1 MTMQMTQLTGARTPT
16 FTVAKVNRARGQLAG
31 VSTLNAPF
39 SLTPALSRWERE
51 KVSPRSTCCGVPVSR
66 TRTACFPLPAGE
78 GRGEGAGLVLTKT
91 RHDLTR
97 HRAPDAGVRAPFA
110 LVALLLSLLALPS
123 RAADA
128 DLAALTKGVKEIAGP
143 GAPGNISV
151 FGPAAF
157 AVVAGK
163 EGKTAASPVVAAAH
177 AGKGRVVA
185 FGHTSFLDADILTQ
199 LDTGKFMD
207 NAIAWA
213 GGAAKPTLVV
223 PKSKSLADA
232 LTKRGFTVAPTPLA
246 QLQPGQVLIYSAH
259 SLAAADLPLIAKFI
273 TDGGGLITAS
283 TGWGWVQISGG
294 RSLANEFLG
303 NKLLAPLGLV
313 FGGNMASK
321 TTAKGFAVE
330 PTSPLAHAGKALDA
344 ARAGTK
350 LAKDDL
356 AQASAALTLAAQSL
370 PADDKTFLPKLKALR
385 AQPGVNTTPTAKS
398 PVKSDQLAA
407 RVLVSLD
414 GRELETL
421 PPAQLK
427 AHPSAASFPGPVP
440 ADAKRETAT
449 VSVNPKIPGWHSTG
463 LYAAPGE
470 VVTVRVPASSA
481 NAGWKIRIGAHSDR
495 LWHLDSWKRFPDVSR
510 SYAVKAAETQ
520 VASAFGGQL
529 FVETPKASDGA
540 EVKVEFAG
548 AVRAPHYIH
557 GKTTLAEWKELRTA
571 PAPWGELETKKIVL
585 SLPSSVLRNL
595 EDPIALMKV
604 WDETLDLVA
613 DLAAIPKERPRA
625 ERIVCDEQISAGYM
639 HSGYPIMTWLDM
651 PPRLVSEA
659 HMRKGDWGIGH
670 ELGHNHQVGDW
681 TFEGTGEVTCNL
693 FTMYVID
700 RIGGTKPANGRV
712 GLPVVAEKFAKYTA
726 GGKPDFA
733 KWQSD
738 PFLALAMYVQ
748 LQHAFGWEAYKRVF
762 AEYRTLPAS
771 EKPKGTTDR
780 IDQWMVHFSKT
791 VNRNLGPFFQA
802 WGLPVTD
809 PALASI
815 AKLPAWPKEEWPGT
829 NGKMD

>member
-1 MTMQMTQLTGARTPT
+1 MKFVLPTAART
-16 FTVAKVNRARGQLAG
+16 
-31 VSTLNAPF
+31 
-39 SLTPALSRWERE
+39 
-51 KVSPRSTCCGVPVSR
+51 
-66 TRTACFPLPAGE
+66 
-78 GRGEGAGLVLTKT
+78 
-91 RHDLTR
+91 
-97 HRAPDAGVRAPFA
+97 
-110 LVALLLSLLALPS
+110 ALLCLLLARPAF
-123 RAADA
+123 AADT
-128 DLAALTKGVKEIAGP
+128 DLAALTKGVKEIAAP

-151 FGPAAF
+151 FGPSAF
-157 AVVAGK
+157 AIIAGK
-163 EGKTAASPVVAAAH
+163 EGKTAQTAVVAAVR

-185 FGHTSFLDADILTQ
+185 FGHTSYLDAEILTQ
-199 LDTGKFMD
+199 LDTGVLMD

-213 GGAAKPTLVV
+213 GGAAKPTVIV
-223 PKSKSLADA
+223 PKSKQLADA
-232 LTKRGFTVAPTPLA
+232 LAKRGFPTAEMPKYLIGSGKA
-246 QLQPGQVLIYSAH
+246 DLRLFLPNQVLILSAH
-259 SLAAADLPLIAKFI
+259 SI
-273 TDGGGLITAS
+273 TDDHSVNDIREFIAAGGGLITAS
-283 TGWGWVQISGG
+283 TGWGWAQGG
-294 RSLANEFLG
+294 RSLANEFAG
-303 NKLLAPLGLV
+303 NKLLAPFGLV
-313 FGGNMASK
+313 FGSGFAGK
-321 TTAKGFAVE
+321 TTAKGYTVE
-330 PTSPLAHAGKALDA
+330 PVSPLAHAGKALDA
-344 ARAGTK
+344 ARANTK
-350 LAKDDL
+350 LTKDDL

-370 PADDKTFLPKLKALR
+370 PTEDKTFLPKLKALR
-385 AQPGVNTTPTAKS
+385 SQPGVNTAPTTKS
-398 PVKSDQLAA
+398 PVKADQLAA

-421 PPAQLK
+421 PAAQLK
-427 AHPSAASFPGPVP
+427 VHPSAVSFPGPVP
-440 ADAKRETAT
+440 ADAKREKAT
-449 VSVNPKIPGWHSTG
+449 VSVDPRVPGWHSTG

-510 SYAVKAAETQ
+510 SYAVKTAETQ
-520 VASAFGGQL
+520 VASAFGGLL
-529 FVETPKASDGA
+529 FVEAPKAADGP
-540 EVKVEFAG
+540 EVKVEFSG

-557 GKTTLAEWKELRTA
+557 GRTTLAEWQELRAA

-585 SLPSSVLRNL
+585 SLPSSVLRDL
-595 EDPIALMKV
+595 EDPVALMKV

-613 DLAAIPKERPRA
+613 DLAAIPKDRPRA

-659 HMRKGDWGIGH
+659 HMKKGDWGIGH
-670 ELGHNHQVGDW
+670 ELGHNHQIGDW

-712 GLPVVAEKFAKYTA
+712 GLPIVAEKFEKYTA

-748 LQHAFGWEAYKRVF
+748 LQHAFGWDAYKKVF
-762 AEYRTLPAS
+762 AEYRALPAG
-771 EKPKGTTDR
+771 ERPKTHER
-780 IDQWMVHFSKT
+780 IDQWMVRFSKT

-809 PALASI
+809 AALASV

-829 NGKMD
+829 NGKF

>member
-1 MTMQMTQLTGARTPT
+1 MTMQITRLTGARTPT
-16 FTVAKVNRARGQLAG
+16 GTVAKVNRAYGQLAG
-31 VSTLNAPF
+31 RSALNAPF
-39 SLTPALSRWERE
+39 SLTPDLSRWERE
-51 KVSPRSTCCGVPVSR
+51 KVSPRSTCGGVPVSR
-66 TRTACFPLPAGE
+66 TRTACFPLPVGE

-97 HRAPDAGVRAPFA
+97 QRAPDAGVRALFA
-110 LVALLLSLLALPS
+110 LFALLLSLLALPS
-123 RAADA
+123 HAADA

-163 EGKTAASPVVAAAH
+163 EGKTAQTAVVAAAR
-177 AGKGRVVA
+177 AGRGRLVA
-185 FGHTSFLDADILTQ
+185 FAHTSYLDADLLTQ
-199 LDTGKFMD
+199 LDTGKLMD

-223 PKSKSLADA
+223 PKSKPLADA
-232 LTKRGFTVAPTPLA
+232 LAKRGFPVANPSLA
-246 QLQPGQVLIYSAH
+246 QLQPGQVLVLSAH
-259 SLAAADLPLIAKFI
+259 SLAAADVPLITRFIENGGGFI
-273 TDGGGLITAS
+273 TCS
-283 TGWGWVQISGG
+283 TGWGWAQGG
-294 RSLANEFLG
+294 RSLANEFVG
-303 NKLLAPLGLV
+303 NQLLAPLGLV
-313 FGGNMASK
+313 FGGNMAGK
-321 TTAKGFAVE
+321 TTAKGYQVGE
-330 PTSPLAHAGKALDA
+330 LSPLLHAGRALEA

-350 LAKDDL
+350 LAKEDL
-356 AQASAALTLAAQSL
+356 SQASASLTLAAQSL
-370 PADDKTFLPKLKALR
+370 PNADRMFLPKLKALR
-385 AQPGVNTTPTAKS
+385 SLPGVNTAPTAKS
-398 PVKSDQLAA
+398 PVKSDHLAG

-427 AHPSAASFPGPVP
+427 AHPSAAAFPGPVP
-440 ADAKRETAT
+440 ADAKRESAS
-449 VSVNPKIPGWHSTG
+449 VSVNPRVPGWHSTG

-470 VVTVRVPASSA
+470 VVTVRVPASSTGL
-481 NAGWKIRIGAHSDR
+481 GWKIRIGAHSDT

-520 VASAFGGQL
+520 VASAFGGLL

-595 EDPIALMKV
+595 EDPVALMKV

-613 DLAAIPKERPRA
+613 DLATIPKDRPRA

-712 GLPVVAEKFAKYTA
+712 GLPVVAEKFKKYTA
-726 GGKPDFA
+726 GGKPHFA

-771 EKPKGTTDR
+771 EKPKGTTER
-780 IDQWMVHFSKT
+780 IDQWMVRFSKT

-802 WGLPVTD
+802 WGLPVTN

-815 AKLPAWPKEEWPGT
+815 AKLPPWPKEEWPGT

>member
-1 MTMQMTQLTGARTPT
+1 MTMKLTGARTPT
-16 FTVAKVNRARGQLAG
+16 SAAVDARQHARLHRGGGWRASVLECGGPPPLSTTVAA
-31 VSTLNAPF
+31 
-39 SLTPALSRWERE
+39 
-51 KVSPRSTCCGVPVSR
+51 SPR
-66 TRTACFPLPAGE
+66 PAKAPE
-78 GRGEGAGLVLTKT
+78 GWRSPRPSGAP
-91 RHDLTR
+91 RD
-97 HRAPDAGVRAPFA
+97 
-110 LVALLLSLLALPS
+110 LLLLTVLLGFNAF
-123 RAADA
+123 AADA
-128 DLAALTKGVKEIAGP
+128 DLAALTNGAKEIAAP
-143 GAPGNISV
+143 GAPGNVVV
-151 FGPAAF
+151 FGPSAF

-163 EGKTAASPVVAAAH
+163 EGKTAASPVVAAAR

-185 FGHTSFLDADILTQ
+185 FGHTSYLDADILTQ

-213 GGAAKPTLVV
+213 GSAAKPTLVV
-223 PKSKSLADA
+223 PKSKPLADA
-232 LTKRGFTVAPTPLA
+232 LAKRGFTVAATPLA
-246 QLQPGQVLIYSAH
+246 QLQPGQVLLLSAH
-259 SLAAADLPLIAKFI
+259 SLTAADVPLIAKFI
-273 TDGGGLITAS
+273 ADGGGFITAS
-283 TGWGWVQISGG
+283 TGWGWAQGG

-303 NKLLAPLGLV
+303 NQLLAPLGLV
-313 FGGNMASK
+313 FGGNMAGK

-330 PTSPLAHAGKALDA
+330 PVSPLAHAGKALDA

-356 AQASAALTLAAQSL
+356 AQASTSLTAAAQSL
-370 PADDKTFLPKLKALR
+370 PADDKSFLPKLKALR
-385 AQPGVNTTPTAKS
+385 SQPGVNTAPTAKS

-414 GRELETL
+414 GRELESL
-421 PPAQLK
+421 PPTQLK

-440 ADAKRETAT
+440 ADAKRESAS
-449 VSVNPKIPGWHSTG
+449 VSVNPRVPGWHSTG

-470 VVTVRVPASSA
+470 VVTVRVPASST

-520 VASAFGGQL
+520 VASAFGGLL

-548 AVRAPHYIH
+548 AVRAPHYVH
-557 GKTTLAEWKELRTA
+557 GKTTLAEWKELRAA

-585 SLPSSVLRNL
+585 SLPASVLRNL
-595 EDPIALMKV
+595 EDPVALMKV

-613 DLAAIPKERPRA
+613 DLAAIPKDRPRA

-659 HMRKGDWGIGH
+659 HMKKGDWGIGH

-712 GLPVVAEKFAKYTA
+712 GLPIVAEKFAKYTA

-733 KWQSD
+733 KWQAD

-748 LQHAFGWEAYKRVF
+748 LQHAFGWDSFKQVF
-762 AEYRTLPAS
+762 GEYRALPAG
-771 EKPKGTTDR
+771 ERPKTAER
-780 IDQWMVHFSKT
+780 IDQWMVRFSKT

-829 NGKMD
+829 NGKFD

>member
-1 MTMQMTQLTGARTPT
+1 MTMKLAQ
-16 FTVAKVNRARGQLAG
+16 FNRAFLATAI
-31 VSTLNAPF
+31 SFA
-39 SLTPALSRWERE
+39 ALSL
-51 KVSPRSTCCGVPVSR
+51 
-66 TRTACFPLPAGE
+66 F
-78 GRGEGAGLVLTKT
+78 
-91 RHDLTR
+91 
-97 HRAPDAGVRAPFA
+97 
-110 LVALLLSLLALPS
+110 
-123 RAADA
+123 AADS
-128 DLAALTKGVKEIAGP
+128 DVAALTNDVREIAAP
-143 GAPGNISV
+143 GAPGNVVV
-151 FGPAAF
+151 FGPSAF
-157 AVVAGK
+157 AVIAGK
-163 EGKTAASPVVAAAH
+163 EGKTAQTAVVAAAR

-185 FGHTSFLDADILTQ
+185 FGHTSYLDADILTQ

-213 GGAAKPTLVV
+213 AGAAKPTLVV

-232 LTKRGFTVAPTPLA
+232 LTKRGFTVEATPLA
-246 QLQPGQVLIYSAH
+246 QLQPGQVLVYSAH
-259 SLAAADLPLIAKFI
+259 SLTAADLPHIAKFI
-273 TDGGGLITAS
+273 ADGGGFITAS

-303 NKLLAPLGLV
+303 NQLLAPLGLV
-313 FGGNMASK
+313 FGGNMAGK

-330 PTSPLAHAGKALDA
+330 PVSPLAHAGKALDA

-370 PADDKTFLPKLKALR
+370 PTDDKSFLPKLKALR
-385 AQPGVNTTPTAKS
+385 SQPGVNTAPTAKS

-427 AHPSAASFPGPVP
+427 AHPSAASFPGSVP
-440 ADAKRETAT
+440 AEAKRETAT
-449 VSVNPKIPGWHSTG
+449 VNVNPKIPGWHSTG

-520 VASAFGGQL
+520 VASAFGGLL
-529 FVETPKASDGA
+529 FVETPKASEGA
-540 EVKVEFAG
+540 DVKVEFTG

-557 GKTTLAEWKELRTA
+557 GKTTLAEWKELRAA

-585 SLPSSVLRNL
+585 TLPSSVLHDL
-595 EDPIALMKV
+595 EDPVALMKV

-613 DLAAIPKERPRA
+613 ELAAIPKDRPRS

-651 PPRLVSEA
+651 PRRLVTEA

-700 RIGGTKPANGRV
+700 RVGGTKPANGRV
-712 GLPVVAEKFAKYTA
+712 GLPVVAEHFRKYTA

-738 PFLALAMYVQ
+738 PFLALSMYVQ
-748 LQHAFGWEAYKRVF
+748 LQHAFGWDAYKKVF
-762 AEYRTLPAS
+762 AEYRALPAG
-771 EKPKGTTDR
+771 ERPKTNER
-780 IDQWMVHFSKT
+780 IDQWMVRFSKT

-809 PALASI
+809 AALASV

-829 NGKMD
+829 NGKFD

>member
-1 MTMQMTQLTGARTPT
+1 MTMKLNLRNGAR
-16 FTVAKVNRARGQLAG
+16 
-31 VSTLNAPF
+31 
-39 SLTPALSRWERE
+39 PAL
-51 KVSPRSTCCGVPVSR
+51 
-66 TRTACFPLPAGE
+66 
-78 GRGEGAGLVLTKT
+78 
-91 RHDLTR
+91 
-97 HRAPDAGVRAPFA
+97 
-110 LVALLLSLLALPS
+110 ALLFLAS
-123 RAADA
+123 TAFAADA
-128 DLAALTKGVKEIAGP
+128 DFTALTKGVTEIAAP

-163 EGKTAASPVVAAAH
+163 EGKTAQTAVVAATR
-177 AGKGRVVA
+177 AGRGRFVA
-185 FGHTSFLDADILTQ
+185 FGHTSYLDADLLTQ
-199 LDTGKFMD
+199 LDTGKFME

-213 GGAAKPTLVV
+213 GNTPKPTLVV
-223 PKSKSLADA
+223 PRSKSLADA
-232 LTKRGFTVAPTPLA
+232 LAKRGFAVATTPLA
-246 QLQPGQVLIYSAH
+246 QLQAGQVLLLSAH
-259 SLAAADLPLIAKFI
+259 ALTAADVPVIVKFLENGGGFI
-273 TDGGGLITAS
+273 TCS
-283 TGWGWVQISGG
+283 TGWGWAQGG
-294 RSLANEFLG
+294 RSLANEFAG
-303 NKLLAPLGLV
+303 NQLLAPFGLV
-313 FGGNMASK
+313 FGGNMAGK
-321 TTAKGFAVE
+321 TTAKGYAIGAL
-330 PTSPLAHAGKALDA
+330 SPLLHAGKALDA

-356 AQASAALTLAAQSL
+356 AQSSVALTLAAQSL
-370 PADDKTFLPKLKALR
+370 PADDKSFLPKLKALR
-385 AQPGVNTTPTAKS
+385 SQPGVNTAPTAKS

-421 PPAQLK
+421 PPAKLK
-427 AHPSAASFPGPVP
+427 AHPAAATFPGPVP

-449 VSVNPKIPGWHSTG
+449 VSVDPKIPGWHSTG

-470 VVTVRVPASSA
+470 VVTVRLPANAA

-495 LWHLDSWKRFPDVSR
+495 LWHLDSWKRFPDISR

-520 VASAFGGQL
+520 VASAFGGLL
-529 FVETPKASDGA
+529 FVETPNGSTASPA
-540 EVKVEFAG
+540 KVEFAG

-557 GKTTLAEWKELRTA
+557 GRTTLAEWKELRAA
-571 PAPWGELETKKIVL
+571 PAPWGELETKKVVL

-595 EDPIALMKV
+595 EDPVALMQV

-613 DLAAIPKERPRA
+613 DLATIPKDRPRA

-639 HSGYPIMTWLDM
+639 HSGYPIMTWMDM

-700 RIGGTKPANGRV
+700 RVGGTKPANGRV
-712 GLPVVAEKFAKYTA
+712 GLPVVAEHFRKYTA

-738 PFLALAMYVQ
+738 PFLALSMYVQ
-748 LQHAFGWEAYKRVF
+748 LQHAFGWEAYKKVF
-762 AEYRTLPAS
+762 AEYRALPAS

-780 IDQWMVHFSKT
+780 IDQWMVRFSKT

-809 PALASI
+809 AALASI

-829 NGKMD
+829 NGKFD

>member
-1 MTMQMTQLTGARTPT
+1 MKFLLPRGSRTALLCLLLAR
-16 FTVAKVNRARGQLAG
+16 
-31 VSTLNAPF
+31 
-39 SLTPALSRWERE
+39 PAL
-51 KVSPRSTCCGVPVSR
+51 
-66 TRTACFPLPAGE
+66 
-78 GRGEGAGLVLTKT
+78 
-91 RHDLTR
+91 
-97 HRAPDAGVRAPFA
+97 
-110 LVALLLSLLALPS
+110 
-123 RAADA
+123 AADT
-128 DLAALTKGVKEIAGP
+128 DLATLTIGVKEIAAP

-151 FGPAAF
+151 FGSQAF

-163 EGKTAASPVVAAAH
+163 EGKTAQTAVVAAAR
-177 AGKGRVVA
+177 AGKGRVIA
-185 FGHTSFLDADILTQ
+185 FGHTSYLDAELLTQ
-199 LDTGKFMD
+199 LDTGALMD

-213 GGAAKPTLVV
+213 GGVAKPTVVV
-223 PKSKSLADA
+223 PKSKSLSDT
-232 LTKRGFTVAPTPLA
+232 LVKRGFTVAATPLA
-246 QLQPGQVLIYSAH
+246 QLQPGQVLLLSAH
-259 SLAAADLPLIAKFI
+259 SLADADVPVIAKFVAA
-273 TDGGGLITAS
+273 GGGFITAS
-283 TGWGWVQISGG
+283 TGWGWAQGG

-313 FGGNMASK
+313 FGGGFAGK
-321 TTAKGFAVE
+321 TTAKGYLVE
-330 PTSPLAHAGKALDA
+330 PAPPLLHAGKALDA

-370 PADDKTFLPKLKALR
+370 PADDKTFLHKLKALR
-385 AQPGVNTTPTAKS
+385 SQPGVNTAPTAKS
-398 PVKSDQLAA
+398 PVKADQLAA

-421 PPAQLK
+421 SPAQLK

-449 VSVNPKIPGWHSTG
+449 VNVDPTVPGWHSTG

-481 NAGWKIRIGAHSDR
+481 NAGWKIRIGAHSDS
-495 LWHLDSWKRFPDVSR
+495 LWHLDSWKRFPAISR

-520 VASAFGGQL
+520 VASAFGGLL
-529 FVETPKASDGA
+529 FVETPKAANGA
-540 EVKVEFAG
+540 AAKLEFAG

-557 GKTTLAEWKELRTA
+557 GQTTLAEWKELRAA

-585 SLPSSVLRNL
+585 SLPSKVLRDL
-595 EDPIALMKV
+595 EDPVALMKV
-604 WDETLDLVA
+604 WDETLDLIA
-613 DLAAIPKERPRA
+613 DLAAIPKDRPRA

-639 HSGYPIMTWLDM
+639 HSGYPIMTWMDM

-700 RIGGTKPANGRV
+700 RLGGTKPANGRV

-726 GGKPDFA
+726 VGKPDFA
-733 KWQSD
+733 KWQGD

-748 LQHAFGWEAYKRVF
+748 LQHAFGWDAYKKVF
-762 AEYRTLPAS
+762 AEYRALPAG
-771 EKPKGTTDR
+771 EKPKANER
-780 IDQWMVHFSKT
+780 IDQWMVRFSRT

-809 PALASI
+809 AAIASI
-815 AKLPAWPKEEWPGT
+815 AKLPAWTKEEWPGT
-829 NGKMD
+829 NGKF

>member
-1 MTMQMTQLTGARTPT
+1 MTMKLNLLNGAR
-16 FTVAKVNRARGQLAG
+16 
-31 VSTLNAPF
+31 
-39 SLTPALSRWERE
+39 
-51 KVSPRSTCCGVPVSR
+51 
-66 TRTACFPLPAGE
+66 
-78 GRGEGAGLVLTKT
+78 
-91 RHDLTR
+91 
-97 HRAPDAGVRAPFA
+97 
-110 LVALLLSLLALPS
+110 VALALLFLAS
-123 RAADA
+123 TAFAADA
-128 DLAALTKGVKEIAGP
+128 DFTALTKGVTEIAAP

-163 EGKTAASPVVAAAH
+163 EGKTAQTAVVAATR
-177 AGKGRVVA
+177 AGRGRVVA
-185 FGHTSFLDADILTQ
+185 FGHTSYLDADLLSQ

-213 GGAAKPTLVV
+213 GNAPKPTLVV
-223 PKSKSLADA
+223 PRSKSLADA
-232 LTKRGFTVAPTPLA
+232 LAKRGFAVATTPLA
-246 QLQPGQVLIYSAH
+246 QLQPGQVLLLSAH
-259 SLAAADLPLIAKFI
+259 ALTAADVPVIAKFLEN
-273 TDGGGLITAS
+273 GGGFITCS
-283 TGWGWVQISGG
+283 TGWGWAQGG
-294 RSLANEFLG
+294 RSLANEFAG
-303 NKLLAPLGLV
+303 NQLLAPFGLV
-313 FGGNMASK
+313 FGGNIAGK
-321 TTAKGFAVE
+321 TTAKGYAIGAL
-330 PTSPLAHAGKALDA
+330 SPLLHAGKALDA

-385 AQPGVNTTPTAKS
+385 SQPGVNTAPTAKS

-421 PPAQLK
+421 PPAKLK
-427 AHPSAASFPGPVP
+427 AHPAAATFPGPVP

-449 VSVNPKIPGWHSTG
+449 VSVDPKIPGWHSTG

-470 VVTVRVPASSA
+470 VVTVRLPANAA

-495 LWHLDSWKRFPDVSR
+495 LWHLDSWKRFPDISR
-510 SYAVKAAETQ
+510 SYPVKAAETQ
-520 VASAFGGQL
+520 VASAFGGLL
-529 FVETPKASDGA
+529 FVETPSGSKAA
-540 EVKVEFAG
+540 PMKVEFAG

-557 GKTTLAEWKELRTA
+557 GRTTLAEWKELRAA
-571 PAPWGELETKKIVL
+571 PAPWGELETKKVVL

-595 EDPIALMKV
+595 EDPVALMQV

-613 DLAAIPKERPRA
+613 DLATIPKDRPRA
-625 ERIVCDEQISAGYM
+625 ERIVCDEQSSAGYM

-700 RIGGTKPANGRV
+700 RVGGTKPANGRV
-712 GLPVVAEKFAKYTA
+712 GLPVVAEHFRKYTA
-726 GGKPDFA
+726 GGKPDFV

-738 PFLALAMYVQ
+738 PFLALSMYVQ
-748 LQHAFGWEAYKRVF
+748 LQHAFGWDAYKKVF
-762 AEYRTLPAS
+762 AEYRALPAS
-771 EKPKGTTDR
+771 EKPKGTTER
-780 IDQWMVHFSKT
+780 IDQWMVRFSKT

-809 PALASI
+809 AALASI

-829 NGKMD
+829 NGKFD

>member
-1 MTMQMTQLTGARTPT
+1 M
-16 FTVAKVNRARGQLAG
+16 K
-31 VSTLNAPF
+31 
-39 SLTPALSRWERE
+39 
-51 KVSPRSTCCGVPVSR
+51 
-66 TRTACFPLPAGE
+66 
-78 GRGEGAGLVLTKT
+78 
-91 RHDLTR
+91 HI
-97 HRAPDAGVRAPFA
+97 
-110 LVALLLSLLALPS
+110 LVATLLLTLTSPL
-123 RAADA
+123 RAAEA
-128 DLAALTKGVKEIAGP
+128 DLAALTKDVKEIAAP

-151 FGPAAF
+151 FGPQAF

-163 EGKTAASPVVAAAH
+163 EGKTAQTAVVAAAH

-185 FGHTSFLDADILTQ
+185 FGHTSYLDAGILTQ
-199 LDTGKFMD
+199 LDTGKLMD

-213 GGAAKPTLVV
+213 GGAAKPTVVV
-223 PKSKSLADA
+223 PKSKPLADA
-232 LTKRGFTVAPTPLA
+232 LAKRGFTVAATPLA
-246 QLQPGQVLIYSAH
+246 QLQTGQVLLLSAH
-259 SLAAADLPLIAKFI
+259 SLTDADVPVIAKFI
-273 TDGGGLITAS
+273 ADGGGFITCS
-283 TGWGWVQISGG
+283 TGWGWAQGG

-313 FGGNMASK
+313 FGGNMTGK
-321 TTAKGFAVE
+321 TTAKGYAVE
-330 PTSPLAHAGKALDA
+330 PVSPLAHAGKALDA
-344 ARAGTK
+344 ARTGTK

-370 PADDKTFLPKLKALR
+370 PADDKSFLPKLKALR
-385 AQPGVNTTPTAKS
+385 SQPGVNTTPTAKA
-398 PVKSDQLAA
+398 PVKADQLAA

-421 PPAQLK
+421 SPAQLK
-427 AHPSAASFPGPVP
+427 AHPSAATFPGPVP

-449 VSVNPKIPGWHSTG
+449 VSVNPHVPGWHSTG

-470 VVTVRVPASSA
+470 VVTVSMPASFA
-481 NAGWKIRIGAHSDR
+481 NAGWKIRIGAHSDT

-510 SYAVKAAETQ
+510 SYVVKAAETK
-520 VASAFGGQL
+520 VASAFGGLL
-529 FVETPKASDGA
+529 FIETPKASDGA
-540 EVKVEFAG
+540 KVKIEFTG
-548 AVRAPHYIH
+548 AVRAPHYVH
-557 GKTTLAEWKELRTA
+557 GKTTLAEWKLIRST

-585 SLPSSVLRNL
+585 TLPASVLRDL
-595 EDPIALMKV
+595 EDPVALMTV

-613 DLAAIPKERPRA
+613 DLAAIPKDRPRP

-651 PPRLVSEA
+651 PRRLVSEA

-670 ELGHNHQVGDW
+670 ELGHNHQVPDW

-700 RIGGTKPANGRV
+700 RVGGTKPANGRV

-748 LQHAFGWEAYKRVF
+748 LQHTFGWEAYKKVF
-762 AEYRTLPAS
+762 AEYRALPAG
-771 EKPKGTTDR
+771 ERPTANER
-780 IDQWMVHFSKT
+780 IDQWMVRFSRI

-809 PALASI
+809 AALASI

-829 NGKMD
+829 NGKF